1 MKDFKRLKTIIIKN
15 LLLVI
20 LIFVSLISCE
30 EKKDTEKDV
39 RKDQIT
45 EKRKLGGA
53 CDGLDELVQMIG
65 DKDKNVN
72 CMQKTRIDWDKHT
85 KEENLEA

>member
-1 MKDFKRLKTIIIKN
+1 VK
-15 LLLVI
+15 
-20 LIFVSLISCE
+20 
-30 EKKDTEKDV
+30 
-39 RKDQIT
+39 KDQIT
-45 EKRKLGGA
+45 DKRKLGGA
-53 CDGLDELVQMIG
+53 CEGLDELVKMIG

>member
-1 MKDFKRLKTIIIKN
+1 MKAKQATTTDR
-15 LLLVI
+15 
-20 LIFVSLISCE
+20 VSYAGA
-30 EKKDTEKDV
+30 KYDVQRQRTEKDV
-39 RKDQIT
+39 RKDQTT